1 MECTQRL
8 ETASQHCRGQ
18 HVSVVCLLC
27 RLCSRGWR
35 VVHFYPTSNK
45 IAFFALT
52 NTFKTAVFHSIEVL
66 SSAMFPSL
74 VNYVEQCYIM
84 LCCLLQCLL
93 SYISCPKKYVYDT
106 VNLKKIHTIRLFLQ
120 SDSLTNEK
128 CIVHLNSTITQ
139 HFPQICYSDLLYY
152 CNHLQICAFRTF
164 KPHFQQLC

>member
-1 MECTQRL
+1 MFTRFACGAFLSNIEQNCICCPNKYVQD
-8 ETASQHCRGQ
+8 
-18 HVSVVCLLC
+18 
-27 RLCSRGWR
+27 SR
-35 VVHFYPTSNK
+35 
-45 IAFFALT
+45 
-52 NTFKTAVFHSIEVL
+52 FHSIEVL

-106 VNLKKIHTIRLFLQ
+106 VNLKKIHTIRLFLE
-120 SDSLTNEK
+120 SDSLTNGK